1 MKETIAWLVVAALYA
16 APAVAAD
23 INVMS
28 GGAPKEALSVLIPQF
43 ERATGHHV
51 KMTYVL
57 ISALRQRIADGEA
70 PDMVI
75 MPTTAIDGLIKLGR
89 LKQDGYQSFGTVR
102 LVAIARKGAVR
113 PDISTPDAFK
123 DALLKAHS
131 IVYSTPTATPSG
143 AHMAQLV
150 SRLQISDAIEKK
162 VHYRPALEGGV
173 QMVSDGTA
181 EIGIY
186 PASEVV
192 HVDGVDQIGPLP
204 ETLQLSLIYAGAVT
218 AANTSTEPAQAFI
231 KFLASNEHRSV
242 WKDAGFMPAH

>member
-1 MKETIAWLVVAALYA
+1 MRETIAWLVVAALYA

-43 ERATGHHV
+43 ERTTGHHV

-75 MPTTAIDGLIKLGR
+75 MPTTAIDGLVKLGR
-89 LKQDGYQSFGTVR
+89 LKQDGSEAFGTVR
-102 LVAIARKGAVR
+102 LVAIVKKGAAR

-123 DALLKAHS
+123 DALLKARS
-131 IVYSTPTATPSG
+131 VVYSTPTATPSG

-150 SRLQISDAIEKK
+150 TRLQIADAIERK
-162 VHYRPALEGGV
+162 VSYRPALEGGV
-173 QMVSDGTA
+173 QMVADGTA

-192 HVDGVDQIGPLP
+192 RVDGVDQISPLP
-204 ETLQLSLIYAGAVT
+204 DPLQLSLTYAGATT
-218 AANTSTEPAQAFI
+218 AANLSGEPAVAFI
-231 KFLASNEHRSV
+231 KFLSAKENRKVWEH
-242 WKDAGFMPAH
+242 AGFGPAS

>member
-28 GGAPKEALSVLIPQF
+28 GGAPREALNVLIPQF
-43 ERATGHHV
+43 EQATGHHV

-57 ISALRQRIADGEA
+57 ISALRQRIADGDA

-75 MPTTAIDGLIKLGR
+75 MPTTAINGLIKLGR

-102 LVAIARKGAVR
+102 LVVIARKGAVR

-131 IVYSTPTATPSG
+131 VVYSTPTATPSG

-150 SRLQISDAIEKK
+150 NRLQIADAIEKK

-192 HVDGVDQIGPLP
+192 HVSGVDQIGSLP
-204 ETLQLSLIYAGAVT
+204 ESLQLSLVYAGAITT
-218 AANTSTEPAQAFI
+218 ASTSAEPARAFI
-231 KFLASNEHRSV
+231 KFLAAEDNRRA
-242 WKDAGFMPAH
+242 WQDAGFQPAH

>member
-1 MKETIAWLVVAALYA
+1 MKDTIAWLVVAALYA

-28 GGAPKEALSVLIPQF
+28 GGAPKEALNVLIPQF

-51 KMTYVL
+51 NMTYVL
-57 ISALRQRIADGEA
+57 ISALRQRIADGET

-89 LKQDGYQSFGTVR
+89 LKQDGYETFGTVR
-102 LVAIARKGAVR
+102 LVAIARKGAIR

-123 DALLKAHS
+123 NALLKARS
-131 IVYSTPTATPSG
+131 VVYSTPTATPSG

-162 VHYRPALEGGV
+162 VHYKPALEGGV

-192 HVDGVDQIGPLP
+192 HVSGIDQIGPLP
-204 ETLQLSLIYAGAVT
+204 ESLQLSLDLCGRGHDCQRIRRAGA
-218 AANTSTEPAQAFI
+218 
-231 KFLASNEHRSV
+231 
-242 WKDAGFMPAH
+242 GFHQIPGVD

>member
-1 MKETIAWLVVAALYA
+1 MKETIAWLVVAAMYA

-28 GGAPKEALSVLIPQF
+28 GGAPKEALNVLIPQF

-51 KMTYVL
+51 KLTYVL
-57 ISALRQRIADGEA
+57 ISALRQRIADGET

-75 MPTTAIDGLIKLGR
+75 MPTTAIEGLIKLGR
-89 LKQDGYQSFGTVR
+89 LQQDGYEKFGTVR

-123 DALLKAHS
+123 DALLKARS
-131 IVYSTPTATPSG
+131 VVYSTPTATPSG

-150 SRLQISDAIEKK
+150 TRLQLADAIEKK
-162 VHYRPALEGGV
+162 VHYKPALEGGV

-186 PASEVV
+186 PESEVV
-192 HVDGVDQIGPLP
+192 HVSGIDKIGPLP
-204 ETLQLSLIYAGAVT
+204 ESLQLSLVYSGAVT
-218 AANTSTEPAQAFI
+218 SGNVSAEPAQAFI
-231 KFLASNEHRSV
+231 KFLASNENRKV
-242 WKDAGFMPAH
+242 WEDAGFLPAH